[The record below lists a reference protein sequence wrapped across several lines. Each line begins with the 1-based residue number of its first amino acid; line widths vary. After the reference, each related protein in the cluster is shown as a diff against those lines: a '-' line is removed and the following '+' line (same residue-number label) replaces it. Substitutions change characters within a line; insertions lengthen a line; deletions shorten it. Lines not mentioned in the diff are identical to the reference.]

1 MKDRTALGNVS
12 LRENVFLTRV
22 YTWMAIGLG
31 LTAVI
36 AWLFAQSEF
45 LMRYIVA
52 NPFVLIA
59 IIAVELISV
68 IMLSSRVE
76 RLKTGTAIGCFM
88 VYAGLTGVTF
98 SSLVVLYAGTDIISK
113 AFISAAAVFVG
124 ASLYG
129 VLSKRDIR
137 RWGQI
142 LFGALIGLIIATLMN
157 LLFKSSAIDY
167 AISIGGVVIFTL
179 LTAWDTNKIV
189 AINRSYGPSMT
200 EEELTK
206 ISIIGALDLYLDFIN
221 IFLYLLRLFARSRD
235 N

>member
-1 MKDRTALGNVS
+1 MKDRTVLGNVS